1 MLKRQYNALINCRS
15 DRESLIELINQKEVV
30 GDLFN
35 QLRLAL
41 QRRSKDRPAQVSF
54 GPIILLYICYLLFIM
69 CLSFGPIITLTPIVR
84 FSMYLKTLAATNM
97 DDEDLTESMQ
107 KLLIVMQRLDEKI
120 APMLEADG
128 EIFNSR

>member
-128 EIFNSR
+128 ELFNSR

>member
-54 GPIILLYICYLLFIM
+54 GPIVLLYICYLLFIM
-69 CLSFGPIITLTPIVR
+69 CLGFGPIITLTPIVR

-128 EIFNSR
+128 ELFNSR